1 MTRSRRLLIITFG
14 VVAVIAL
21 AAGIGALLY
30 YQRLKQQPVYS
41 LALLVD
47 AAKRDDRAAIEE
59 LVDYDAVVDD
69 FAVQV
74 IDKAVELYGRGL
86 PPDTLR
92 KAAALSRPL
101 IPAVKDRARSE
112 VPRVIRE
119 RTKQFGSVP
128 FWGLVFGA
136 DKYLET
142 VNTGNNAVVK
152 SKLDDRPLE
161 LRMRRS
167 GDKWKVTGIRDE
179 RLAEEIA
186 AAIGQE
192 IIAIASEG
200 SEAAAER
207 LGIGNL
213 SEMIKQAERLL
224 R

>member
-1 MTRSRRLLIITFG
+1 MTRSRRLVFITFG
-14 VVAVIAL
+14 VAAALVSAV
-21 AAGIGALLY
+21 GISTLVY

-69 FAVQV
+69 FTVQV

-86 PPDTLR
+86 PQDTLR

-119 RTKQFGSVP
+119 RTEQFASVP
-128 FWGLVFGA
+128 FFGLVFGA
-136 DKYLET
+136 DRYLET
-142 VNTGNNAVVK
+142 VNTGSNAVVR

-161 LRMRRS
+161 VRMRRS
-167 GDKWKVTGIRDE
+167 GDRWKIVGIRDE
-179 RLAEEIA
+179 RLAQDIA

-192 IIAIASEG
+192 MIAIATKG
-200 SEAAAER
+200 GEAAAER

-213 SEMIKQAERLL
+213 SEIIKQAERLL

>member
-1 MTRSRRLLIITFG
+1 MTRSRRILLITLGIAAA
-14 VVAVIAL
+14 VVLAVG
-21 AAGIGALLY
+21 AGTLVY

-69 FAVQV
+69 FTVQV
-74 IDKAVELYGRGL
+74 IDKAIELYGRGV
-86 PPDTLR
+86 PQDTLR

-101 IPAVKDRARSE
+101 IPAVKERARSE

-119 RTKQFGSVP
+119 RTEQFGGVP
-128 FWGLVFGA
+128 FFGLVFGA
-136 DKYLET
+136 ERYLET
-142 VNTGNNAVVK
+142 VNTGSNAVLR

-161 LRMRRS
+161 VRMRRS
-167 GDKWKVTGIRDE
+167 GDRWKITGIRDE
-179 RLAEEIA
+179 RLAQDIA
-186 AAIGQE
+186 TAIGQE
-192 IIAIASEG
+192 IIAIATKG
-200 SEAAAER
+200 GEAAAES

-213 SEMIKQAERLL
+213 SEIIKQAERLL

>member
-1 MTRSRRLLIITFG
+1 MTRSRRLLIITLG
-14 VVAVIAL
+14 VVAAIVL
-21 AAGIGALLY
+21 AAGTGTLLY
-30 YQRLKQQPVYS
+30 YQRLKQQPVYF

-86 PPDTLR
+86 PQDTLR

-112 VPRVIRE
+112 VPRIIRE
-119 RTKQFGSVP
+119 RTTQFVGVP

-142 VNTGNNAVVK
+142 VTMGNNAVVK

-179 RLAEEIA
+179 RLAEDIA

-192 IIAIASEG
+192 IIAIASKG
-200 SEAAAER
+200 GGAAAER

-213 SEMIKQAERLL
+213 SEIIKQAERLL